1 MLRKRLTNAQRM
13 KEQMELDKN
22 RKKLQTEKKNE
33 KRKTTRDGQKE

>member
-1 MLRKRLTNAQRM
+1 M
-13 KEQMELDKN
+13 KEQVELDKN

>member
-1 MLRKRLTNAQRM
+1 M